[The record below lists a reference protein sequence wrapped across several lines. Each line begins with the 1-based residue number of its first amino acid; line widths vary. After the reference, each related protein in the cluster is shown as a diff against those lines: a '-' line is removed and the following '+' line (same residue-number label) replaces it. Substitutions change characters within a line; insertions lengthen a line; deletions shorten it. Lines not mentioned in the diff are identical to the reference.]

1 LPAFI
6 ERAFSLS
13 PMIEPTRKRLTAIF
27 TSVIVAF
34 SALILG
40 LCFIVLHFSLMAS
53 VKRHLTADIRVE
65 FLAHYQSAGP
75 SFFKDIRDENHFQV
89 LNKAG
94 EIVASTRDSVTF
106 YPELNNALLAT
117 AFAGRQEFETR
128 KVGKERYLIS
138 YFPVDAIHAGR
149 ASVSLHGEGE
159 LEQDFLRMALLM
171 SPFVILLSYL
181 ASRYLLGH
189 AMRPISDLCTFQE
202 TFLSNINHELR
213 SPLTAIKGNFEVT
226 LRKERPPEEY
236 REVIG
241 SGLAE
246 TDRIINLLRNLAL
259 LSSSKFRPLD
269 LSRSRTDINKI
280 IKEIISSY
288 AAPADAKQI
297 SLDISEI
304 PSMDCVCDEG
314 LIRRTIENLLDNA
327 VKYTPAGGS
336 IRLSLSR
343 KKGEILLT
351 VSNTCEPIEKKEL
364 ENLFEPFYRGQ
375 RSHLHAE
382 GKGLGLY
389 IVRYIVRS
397 HGGEVLINRS
407 DEKFFSVTVTLPA
420 K

>member
-1 LPAFI
+1 
-6 ERAFSLS
+6 
-13 PMIEPTRKRLTAIF
+13 
-27 TSVIVAF
+27 
-34 SALILG
+34 
-40 LCFIVLHFSLMAS
+40 
-53 VKRHLTADIRVE
+53 LTADIRVE
-65 FLAHYQSAGP
+65 FLNHYRYAGP
-75 SFFKDIRDENHFQV
+75 SFLKDIQDENHFQV

-94 EIVASTRDSVTF
+94 EVVASTRNSVTF
-106 YPELNNALLAT
+106 YPELNNTLLAQ
-117 AFAGRQEFETR
+117 AFAGKQEFETR

-138 YFPVDAIHAGR
+138 YFPVDGIHAGR
-149 ASVSLHGEGE
+149 ASVSLHGEAG
-159 LEQDFLRMALLM
+159 LERDFLRMSLLM
-171 SPFVILLSYL
+171 SPFVILLSYIV
-181 ASRYLLGH
+181 SRYLLSH

-226 LRKERPPEEY
+226 LRKERSAEEY

-241 SGLAE
+241 SGLTE

-269 LSRSRTDINKI
+269 LSRRRTDITKI
-280 IKEIISSY
+280 IEELIVAY
-288 AAPADAKQI
+288 AAAARTKQI

-304 PSMDCVCDEG
+304 PGINCICDEG

-336 IRLSLSR
+336 IKLSLSR
-343 KKGEILLT
+343 EKKKILLT
-351 VSNTCEPIEKKEL
+351 ITNTCEPIEKKEL

-389 IVRYIVRS
+389 IAHYIVRS
-397 HGGEVLINRS
+397 HGGSVVLNKT
-407 DEKFFSVTVTLPA
+407 DKKLFSVTVTLPA